1 MNFKFDHLGIGRITG
16 DFREFGGTFFY
27 DPQDVS
33 LSWVK
38 VTIDTASLDSNQSVR
53 DANIRS
59 SLFLDVEQFPL
70 ARFESSSVAMLEDGT
85 MSFLSS
91 HKVVMELYIER
102 VQKP

>member
-1 MNFKFDHLGIGRITG
+1 LPSDSYYGHIDSQRGIGRITG
-16 DFREFGGTFFY
+16 NFREFGGTFFY
-27 DPQDVS
+27 DQQDVS

-38 VTIDTASLDSNQSVR
+38 ITTDTASLDSNQSVR

-59 SLFLDVEQFPL
+59 SLFLDV
-70 ARFESSSVAMLEDGT
+70 D

-91 HKVVMELYIER
+91 RKVAMELYIEG